1 MYYILKESYEDYW
14 SEEVETTTIM
24 ISRDFPEIN
33 AIRLKLIDIE
43 KERQDKHYKD
53 CILWGMLEKEWI
65 NIYKEDKTKN
75 WEIFIKEKGFD
86 ISECPFDKD
95 IYSLY
100 YRIDEY
106 EDNYGDNYLS
116 QHTKETLDL
125 RRI

>member
-14 SEEVETTTIM
+14 SEKVETTVIM
-24 ISRDFPEIN
+24 ISRDFTEITAMKN
-33 AIRLKLIDIE
+33 RLINIE
-43 KERQDKHYKD
+43 EVRQDKHYKA

-65 NIYKEDKTKN
+65 NIYKEDKAKT
-75 WEIFIKEKGFD
+75 WDTFIKEKGFD

-106 EDNYGDNYLS
+106 EDTYNESYVQPAL
-116 QHTKETLDL
+116 KETLNL
-125 RRI
+125 